1 MEPPLPLKS
10 YLLATASLIDDT
22 SPGGVVAATMRHLAT
37 AAPTATGAT
46 LISPDG
52 TVRYISR
59 AEAERY
65 TFGPHHE
72 EGRH

>member
-1 MEPPLPLKS
+1 MKKS
-10 YLLATASLIDDT
+10 YLLASVGRLHDA
-22 SPGGVVAATMRHLAT
+22 SPGGIVATAMRALAN

-52 TVRYISR
+52 TVRYIGR

-65 TFGPHHE
+65 VRAPKAGETPQ
-72 EGRH
+72 